1 MRALGLAHRWA
12 GGLIGLVLAVL
23 GLSGAILA
31 FKDWWIMLP
40 GARDLRPQSAA
51 EIDALV
57 TSQMSGANPPD
68 ALLFA
73 SENFGLHR
81 LYRGEEGGAY
91 ADASG
96 RLVAEWTSKWERPE
110 VWLFDLH
117 HHLLT
122 GEAGEW
128 VVSIAGVAG
137 LAFVITGVILW
148 WRTRATFRFRL
159 WPGRMSRSAIVRQH
173 RDLGLIVSPI
183 LFLSCLTGSMLLIKP
198 LAMLVLSPLSSPA
211 AMAAASAPPVVAE
224 DAALAPDLDWAA
236 MLRAARARFP
246 DAEVR
251 IVSRPRAAGQPIT
264 IRMKQPAEW
273 LPNGRSTL
281 WFAPDTGRLVE
292 ARDGLTLPAGSQAF
306 NMAYPLHAG
315 KVGGLIWTTL
325 IALSGLALALLG
337 GLATWSFWFGGR
349 RGVPQRATVPVRV

>member
-1 MRALGLAHRWA
+1 MQALVLAHRWA
-12 GGLIGLVLAVL
+12 GGLIGLVLALL

-57 TSQMSGANPPD
+57 AAQMGGANPPD

-81 LYRGEEGGAY
+81 LYRGEEAGAY

-128 VVSIAGVAG
+128 AASVAGIAGLLFIV
-137 LAFVITGVILW
+137 TGVILW
-148 WRTRATFRFRL
+148 WRTRATFAFRL
-159 WPGRMSRSAIVRQH
+159 WPKRMSRSAIVRHH
-173 RDLGLIVSPI
+173 RDLGLVASPI
-183 LFLSCLTGSMLLIKP
+183 LFLSCLTGSMMLVKP
-198 LAMLVLSPLSSPA
+198 LADLVLSPLSSPA
-211 AMAAASAPPVVAE
+211 AMAAASAPPPVPA
-224 DAALAPDLDWAA
+224 DAALAADLDWPA
-236 MLRAARARFP
+236 MLAAARARFP

-251 IVSRPRAAGQPIT
+251 VVSRPREPGQPIT

-281 WFAPDTGRLVE
+281 WFAPDTGRLIE
-292 ARDGLTLPAGSQAF
+292 ARDALTLPAGSQAF
-306 NMAYPLHAG
+306 NMVYPLHAG
-315 KVGGLIWTTL
+315 KVGGLAWTVL
-325 IALSGLALALLG
+325 IALAGLALAMLG

-349 RGVPQRATVPVRV
+349 RGVPLPVAEPVTA